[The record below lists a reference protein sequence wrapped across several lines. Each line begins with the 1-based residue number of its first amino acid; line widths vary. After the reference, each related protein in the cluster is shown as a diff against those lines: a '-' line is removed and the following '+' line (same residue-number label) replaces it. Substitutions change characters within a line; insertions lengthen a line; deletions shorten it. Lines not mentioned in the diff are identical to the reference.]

1 MADFAQFFYIFLSVK
16 ASLLQGREEQFN
28 DELEMECTS
37 KAISVMVSRQ
47 SVSTMWLNN
56 AIT

>member
-1 MADFAQFFYIFLSVK
+1 MADFAQYVFIFKSIK

-37 KAISVMVSRQ
+37 KTISVMVSRVD
-47 SVSTMWLNN
+47 SLFLLCG
-56 AIT
+56 